1 MTEHRLPTALLQA
14 LSDLNKLL
22 ENQHFAAYW
31 SEAVQLLHSMCPA
44 QAVRLYWADEE
55 RGELDRVF
63 QSAPISEG
71 ITGQIQQW
79 ETSLLRGTAHLLKR
93 EGASGAERV
102 SYFSDPSG
110 PGGVDLGMDGHY
122 LVHLSLSQNNI
133 PYGGLTFVCADLDVL
148 PVDSPQ
154 LQELVA
160 LADLLTSTYVR
171 AYALSTARYRL
182 ENANLLHQFNQTVSS
197 LDLDQVLWD
206 SAELAAY
213 LLDAEA
219 SSIFLADADRQRLT
233 FMVATGEI
241 GRTLIGTHISISEGV
256 AGWVTSHSQ
265 PLIVNHPESDPR
277 FTGITD
283 QLNGSRTKNVI
294 CVPLI
299 VHNRTIGAMQVLNRQ
314 GGFRPQDLDWLASV
328 SGQIAIAVENAR
340 LYSREHAKVNEL
352 ASLNKV
358 SQTITS
364 ELDVREVIGAI
375 TYSVLE
381 ILAVDRSE
389 LLLLNQQMQQ
399 FELYSATGAE
409 IDSQWSQRPIP
420 MDEGLVG
427 LCAEQKHALIV
438 NRVGDDPRCAG
449 MFADPELAKSSLAL
463 VPLLS
468 RGTTIGVIVVYSLLG
483 HPFDEE
489 RMVLLQTFANQA
501 AVALENA
508 TLYQSVQ
515 REQERIITI
524 QEGVRHRLARDL
536 HDGPAQMLSSIIM
549 SIDLTR
555 RHVQRDQDEAVLDEL
570 DRLEEIARQAN
581 REVRTLLFELRPI
594 ILESQGLVPAVHAY
608 YRQLMGTLSSRIH
621 LEVASFSET
630 FSPLAADSIFA
641 IIQESVNNIRKHA
654 QAQNIWIRIYVEES
668 NLFFEVEDDGV
679 GLDLARLN
687 EEYSRRNSYGLLNM
701 RERAALFGG
710 RLVIRSPR
718 SPGKSGTVIVGT
730 LPLRTILGE
739 PNPDFSLF

>member
-1 MTEHRLPTALLQA
+1 M
-14 LSDLNKLL
+14 
-22 ENQHFAAYW
+22 
-31 SEAVQLLHSMCPA
+31 
-44 QAVRLYWADEE
+44 
-55 RGELDRVF
+55 
-63 QSAPISEG
+63 
-71 ITGQIQQW
+71 
-79 ETSLLRGTAHLLKR
+79 
-93 EGASGAERV
+93 
-102 SYFSDPSG
+102 
-110 PGGVDLGMDGHY
+110 
-122 LVHLSLSQNNI
+122 
-133 PYGGLTFVCADLDVL
+133 
-148 PVDSPQ
+148 
-154 LQELVA
+154 
-160 LADLLTSTYVR
+160 
-171 AYALSTARYRL
+171 
-182 ENANLLHQFNQTVSS
+182 
-197 LDLDQVLWD
+197 LWD

-219 SSIFLADADRQRLT
+219 SSIFLADADKQRLT
-233 FMVATGEI
+233 FMVATGEF
-241 GRTLIGTHISISEGV
+241 GHKLIGTHVSTSQSV

-265 PLIVNHPESDPR
+265 PLIVNDPENDPR
-277 FTGITD
+277 FTGDVD
-283 QLNGSRTKNVI
+283 QLSGFRTKNAI

-314 GGFRPQDLDWLASV
+314 GGFRLQDLEWLASV

-340 LYSREHAKVNEL
+340 LYSREHEKVKEL

-364 ELDVREVIGAI
+364 ELDVREVIGSI
-375 TYSVLE
+375 TDSVLE
-381 ILAVDRSE
+381 ILAVERSE
-389 LLLLNQQMQQ
+389 LFLINQQMQQ
-399 FELYSATGAE
+399 LELYSATGAE
-409 IDSQWSQRPIP
+409 IDSQWSQKPIP

-449 MFADPELAKSSLAL
+449 IFADPELARSSLAL

-468 RGTTIGVIVVYSLLG
+468 RGATIGVIVVYSVMG
-483 HPFDEE
+483 HLFDDE
-489 RMVLLQTFANQA
+489 RMILLQTFANQA

-524 QEGVRHRLARDL
+524 QEDVRHRLARNL

-549 SIDLTR
+549 SAGLTR
-555 RHVQRDQDEAVLDEL
+555 RHVQREQDEAVLDEL
-570 DRLEEIARQAN
+570 NRLEKIARQAN
-581 REVRTLLFELRPI
+581 QEVRTLLFELRPI
-594 ILESQGLVPAVHAY
+594 ILESQGLVPAIHAY
-608 YRQLMGTLSSRIH
+608 YRQLVGTLSSRVH
-621 LEVASFSET
+621 LEVAPFSET

-668 NLFFEVEDDGV
+668 NLIFEIEDDGV
-679 GLDLARLN
+679 GLDLAQLN
-687 EEYSRRNSYGLLNM
+687 KEYSQRNSYGLLNM

-718 SPGKSGTVIVGT
+718 STGQSGTVIVGT